1 MVDKDLASLSD
12 QLMLGTVLLY
22 VITMV
27 GYAADLAFGRR
38 RTVAAAAVR
47 EPALVGAGASG
58 ATDAADTAVGAD
70 TANVAEAG
78 AAEAADGADGAA
90 AAAESAGSLERREI
104 DWARFAI
111 LMNVVAWG
119 VHLGDLVTRGMA
131 AHRWPWGNM
140 YEFTSAICFAA
151 VTAYLVVLTRQRV
164 RFLGAFVMVAA
175 VIGLGVATI
184 WLYNDPGPLRP
195 ALNSYWI
202 AIHVSAAITATG
214 AFSLAAVVTVLYLLA
229 VRAEAKARTGSA
241 EAAEAAAGGAWS
253 RLPGA
258 DSLDRL
264 ANRIT
269 MFGFPIW
276 TFAIMAGAIW
286 ADQAWGRYWG
296 WDPKETWSFITW
308 VCYAGYLHARATAG
322 WRGRKAAVISL
333 IAFGCLLFN
342 FFGINFLVSGMHS
355 YAGG

>member
-27 GYAADLAFGRR
+27 GYAADLAFGRKR
-38 RTVAAAAVR
+38 STPTPTPTAAAVR
-47 EPALVGAGASG
+47 EPALVGATG
-58 ATDAADTAVGAD
+58 ATAAPGS
-70 TANVAEAG
+70 
-78 AAEAADGADGAA
+78 EAAD
-90 AAAESAGSLERREI
+90 AAEPAPEALERREV
-104 DWARFAI
+104 DWAKFAI
-111 LMNVVAWG
+111 LMNVIGWG
-119 VHLGDLVTRGMA
+119 VHLGEIVTRGMA
-131 AHRWPWGNM
+131 AHRLPWGNM

-151 VTAYLVVLTRQRV
+151 VTAYLVILTRQRV
-164 RFLGAFVMVAA
+164 RFLGAFVMVA
-175 VIGLGVATI
+175 VIIGLGVATI

-202 AIHVSAAITATG
+202 AIHVTAAITATG
-214 AFSLAAVVTVLYLLA
+214 AFSVAAVATVLYLL
-229 VRAEAKARTGSA
+229 VARR
-241 EAAEAAAGGAWS
+241 EAAVPAGAARAAGTAGTAGAATDDGADGTGGVLA

-258 DSLDRL
+258 ESLDRL
-264 ANRIT
+264 ANRVT

-308 VCYAGYLHARATAG
+308 VGYAGYLHARATAG

>member
-1 MVDKDLASLSD
+1 VVDKDLASLSD

-47 EPALVGAGASG
+47 EPALVGAG
-58 ATDAADTAVGAD
+58 TAD
-70 TANVAEAG
+70 AG
-78 AAEAADGADGAA
+78 AAGAADADAA
-90 AAAESAGSLERREI
+90 TESAGPPEGREI

-119 VHLGDLVTRGMA
+119 VHLGELVTRGMA

-151 VTAYLVVLTRQRV
+151 VTAYLVILTRQNV
-164 RFLGAFVMVAA
+164 RFLGAFVMIAA
-175 VIGLGVATI
+175 VVGLGVATI
-184 WLYNDPGPLRP
+184 WLYNDPGPLTP
-195 ALNSYWI
+195 ALNLYWI
-202 AIHVSAAITATG
+202 AIHFSAAITATG
-214 AFSLAAVVTVLYLLA
+214 AFSIAAVTTALYLLA
-229 VRAEAKARTGSA
+229 ARREATGR
-241 EAAEAAAGGAWS
+241 GGDGVLA

-258 DSLDRL
+258 ESLDRL
-264 ANRIT
+264 ANKIT

-308 VCYAGYLHARATAG
+308 VGYAGYLHARATAG